1 MKVFKSPAHPRRG
14 YSANNVAAATPLS
27 LPPESLPS
35 FCYDNFTVT
44 MLNKATLQDQPGMW
58 SQGSWH
64 CTKTEQLI
72 GFLLLL
78 SSLQFLAWIFLSY
91 FTIFLD
97 NHIYR
102 GGPSCVKVSFTRKT
116 DFFQTNEICPTHM
129 GQSFRLSEMRNM
141 YWSHGIAEDSSN
153 HLDPRLSTLLI
164 WWFTFQ
170 VKKKLVLP
178 KAKAGCS
185 SGDSLLQELLLAA
198 RGLVPSK
205 PPSTCS
211 HVGIQLIPSVSYKNT
226 NLKHFFHTSGIL
238 HWKNHKWKYIFI
250 YTHVH
255 THTYVLGSHICHW
268 CLYAL
273 SSCYKEIAPKE
284 CEGVDSIYTV

>member
-1 MKVFKSPAHPRRG
+1 MLLPSGCHVKVFKSPAHPRRG

-35 FCYDNFTVT
+35 FCCDNFTVM

-91 FTIFLD
+91 FAIFLD

-116 DFFQTNEICPTHM
+116 DFFRQMRYAQLTWGSHSDYQKWEICIGLM
-129 GQSFRLSEMRNM
+129 G
-141 YWSHGIAEDSSN
+141 
-153 HLDPRLSTLLI
+153 
-164 WWFTFQ
+164 
-170 VKKKLVLP
+170 
-178 KAKAGCS
+178 
-185 SGDSLLQELLLAA
+185 LQ
-198 RGLVPSK
+198 R
-205 PPSTCS
+205 
-211 HVGIQLIPSVSYKNT
+211 IPQIT
-226 NLKHFFHTSGIL
+226 
-238 HWKNHKWKYIFI
+238 
-250 YTHVH
+250 
-255 THTYVLGSHICHW
+255 
-268 CLYAL
+268 
-273 SSCYKEIAPKE
+273 
-284 CEGVDSIYTV
+284 